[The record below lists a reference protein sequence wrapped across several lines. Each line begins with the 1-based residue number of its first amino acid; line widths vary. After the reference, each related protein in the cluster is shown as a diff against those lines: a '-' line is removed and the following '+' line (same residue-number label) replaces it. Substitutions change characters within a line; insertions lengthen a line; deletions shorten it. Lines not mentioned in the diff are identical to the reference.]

1 MSPSHSGAGDPPD
14 ALAEKLCALEQCLSA
29 MESVLVA
36 FSGGTDS
43 TFLLAACARVP
54 GLRVSAVT
62 VVSPLVPARAVRQAE
77 AVARQLGVP
86 HRLLEVP
93 DFWSHQEIV
102 RNGPDR
108 CYHCKKHILT
118 GLKAIARDE
127 GWRHVADG
135 SHQDDLV
142 GARPGSRA
150 LREEGVRSPLR
161 ETGWTKADIRA
172 ASRRLGLMTADAPP
186 DACLATRIACGVPLD
201 AGSLRRVEEA
211 EDWLREQGFAQVRVR
226 CAAPDRVRIELDPQ
240 DIARAAAP
248 ALRRALL
255 ERFRQAGFGEVAL
268 DLRGY
273 RESGSPGAG
282 GGPG

>member
-1 MSPSHSGAGDPPD
+1 MSPSHSGADKPPD
-14 ALAEKLCALEQCLSA
+14 TLAAKLVALQQHLSA

-54 GLRVSAVT
+54 GLRVLAVT
-62 VVSPLVPARAVRQAE
+62 VSSPLVPARTVRQAE
-77 AVARQLGVP
+77 VVARQLGVP

-93 DFWSHQEIV
+93 DFWSCGEIV

-108 CYHCKKHILT
+108 CYHCKKHLVT
-118 GLKAIARDE
+118 GLKAMARDG
-127 GWRHVADG
+127 GWRFVADG
-135 SHQDDLV
+135 SHQDDLA

-161 ETGWTKADIRA
+161 ETDWTKADIRT
-172 ASRRLGLMTADAPP
+172 ASRRLGLMTADTPP

-201 AGSLRRVEEA
+201 AGSLRRIEEA
-211 EDWLREQGFAQVRVR
+211 EDWLHAQGFAQVRVR
-226 CAAPDRVRIELDPQ
+226 CAAPDRARIELDPQ
-240 DIARAAAP
+240 DIIRAAAP
-248 ALRRALL
+248 ALRQALV
-255 ERFRQAGFGEVAL
+255 ERFCQTGFGEVAL

-273 RESGSPGAG
+273 RESGSAAAG